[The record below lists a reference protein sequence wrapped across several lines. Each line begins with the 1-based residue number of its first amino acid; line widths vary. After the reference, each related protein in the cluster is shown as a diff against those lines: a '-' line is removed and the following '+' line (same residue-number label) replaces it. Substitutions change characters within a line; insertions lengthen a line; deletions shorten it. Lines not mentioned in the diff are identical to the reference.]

1 MTQNDIQA
9 NVTQVKVTETKLA
22 PTNSRSVS
30 PLSTKHP
37 SDPSKAGRKALKSHL
52 KVPPPTV
59 DLNIA
64 EGLKERLYMKGKTL
78 THLFR
83 CLWCN

>member
-1 MTQNDIQA
+1 MAPTQLSNEWMTQNDIQA

-52 KVPPPTV
+52 KFHLP
-59 DLNIA
+59 A
-64 EGLKERLYMKGKTL
+64 WTL
-78 THLFR
+78 TSPKG
-83 CLWCN
+83 